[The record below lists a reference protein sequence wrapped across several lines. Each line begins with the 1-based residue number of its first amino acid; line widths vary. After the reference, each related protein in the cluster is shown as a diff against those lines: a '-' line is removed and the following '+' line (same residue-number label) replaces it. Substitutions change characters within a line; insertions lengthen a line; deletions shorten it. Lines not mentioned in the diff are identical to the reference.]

1 MTFDRRAFL
10 NACSCAGIA
19 SPLLPGILL
28 TLAAQ
33 AQEAGA
39 GANTE
44 AKPPALPK
52 ITPEM
57 LDQAAELAGVGP
69 FTAEQKKMML
79 DGLNDQ
85 RDAYAQIRALKIGN
99 DVPPAYVFHPG
110 PAAKPTPHEDC
121 QLASCESD
129 YADVSPE
136 IHPPSAP
143 KRMENLAF
151 ATLNELSDLLRN
163 RAITSLA
170 LTQMYLDRLKRYD
183 AKLHFVITLTE
194 ERAIAQAKKADEEI
208 AAGHY
213 RGPLHGIPWG
223 AKDLLAVKGYP
234 TTWGAGGFEHQ
245 SFDEDATVV
254 QRLDAA
260 GAVLIAKFS
269 LGALAMGDKWFGGRT
284 RNPWNLAQ
292 GSSGSSAGSA
302 SAVAAG
308 CVGFAIGSET
318 LGSISSPSTR
328 CGCSGLRPSF
338 GLVPRTGAMALSW
351 TMDKL
356 GPICRSVEDCAL
368 VLEAIHGPDGK
379 DLSAATASFDWN
391 PGLDWKQLRVGYF
404 KSEFDPLQP
413 LKLKEA
419 AADESAEDK
428 KKREDANADMVAG
441 RARREY
447 DRRYEQ
453 AALEKLRAMGYDLI
467 PVELPK
473 LPWEAMVP
481 LLTADAAAA
490 FDDLTMSG
498 RDKLLTE
505 QGPEDWPNAFR
516 VARFYPAVEYIQANR
531 ARTLA
536 VRGFAKIFEQVD
548 VIVTPSTDAQLMATN
563 LTGNPAVIVPNG
575 LRGDD
580 APKPPAIDDGDH
592 DDIGGPGTPV
602 SLTFLGGLYQDAKV
616 AAFARAYQQEAT
628 GFEKLHPKLD

>member
-1 MTFDRRAFL
+1 L

-33 AQEAGA
+33 AQEAAPGA
-39 GANTE
+39 KTAT
-44 AKPPALPK
+44 LPK
-52 ITPEM
+52 ISAEM
-57 LDQAAELAGVGP
+57 LDRAAELAGVGP

-85 RDAYAQIRALKIGN
+85 RDAYAQIRALKLTN
-99 DVPPAYVFHPG
+99 DVPPAYVFHPL
-110 PAAKPTPHEDC
+110 PAAGEQTPIC
-121 QLASCESD
+121 QPLPGFVDMPDPSLACL
-129 YADVSPE
+129 VE
-136 IHPPSAP
+136 IGEERAAVLVAP
-143 KRMENLAF
+143 ARIDDLAF
-151 ATLNELSDLLRN
+151 ATVKDLSELLAARKV
-163 RAITSLA
+163 TSLA
-170 LTQMYLDRLKRYD
+170 LTQMFIARLKRYD
-183 AKLHFVITLTE
+183 AKLHFLITLTE
-194 ERAIAQAKKADEEI
+194 ERALKQAKAADAEI
-208 AAGHY
+208 SMGKC

-245 SFDEDATVV
+245 SFEEDATVV

-284 RNPWNLAQ
+284 RNPWNPAQ

-356 GPICRSVEDCAL
+356 GPICRSVDDCAL
-368 VLEAIHGPDGK
+368 VLDVIHGPDGK
-379 DLSAATASFDWN
+379 DLSAAMASFDWN
-391 PGLDWKQLRVGYF
+391 PGFDWKQLRIGYF
-404 KSEFDPLQP
+404 KNDFDPLQP

-419 AADESAEDK
+419 TADETDDEK
-428 KKREDANADMVAG
+428 KKREDANAEMVAG

-453 AALEKLRAMGYDLI
+453 AALDKLRAMGVNLI

-481 LLTADAAAA
+481 LLTAEAAAA
-490 FDDLTMSG
+490 FDDLTMTG

-505 QGPEDWPNAFR
+505 QGPEDWPNDFR
-516 VARFYPAVEYIQANR
+516 IARFYPAVEYIQANR

-536 VRGFAKIFEQVD
+536 VRGFAKLFEQVD
-548 VIVTPSTDAQLMATN
+548 VIVTPSTDNQLIATN

-580 APKPPAIDDGDH
+580 APKPPLIDDGDH

-602 SLTFLGGLYQDAKV
+602 SLTFLGGLYRDATV
-616 AAFARAYQQEAT
+616 AAFARAYQQAT